1 MGSLL
6 PKDLLKTTVLIGVQE
21 KKFRPVATGFL
32 FNFQHKFLL
41 VTCRHVAEEDK
52 GNFHI
57 VFNLKDGKIA
67 SRPLSSLK
75 EKYNLDW
82 RFHEKEDI
90 AAIIFGIDINKD
102 DLQLIPENF
111 VESYENL
118 DIGDD
123 VFFLGYPMGITSKE
137 SVYPLAR
144 SGIIST
150 KFGNETF
157 IIDGNSYPGNSG
169 GPVFLKPSIFDIES
183 KTIGKIRPPKFIGMI
198 FEHIAYQDVAI
209 SQQTKK
215 ARVIFEENASLA
227 KAYSVNKI
235 FELLNSQNFQDYL
248 SGRSR
253 P

>member
-6 PKDLLKTTVLIGVQE
+6 PKELLKTTVLIGLQKE
-21 KKFRPVATGFL
+21 KFIPVGTGFL
-32 FNFQHKFLL
+32 LNFQNKILL
-41 VTCRHVAEEDK
+41 ITCKHVAEKDK
-52 GNFHI
+52 DNFYV
-57 VFNLKDGKIA
+57 VFNLKNGERG
-67 SRPLSSLK
+67 SRSLYDLK
-75 EKYNLDW
+75 KKFNLNW
-82 RFHEKEDI
+82 RFHEKEDV

-102 DLQLIPENF
+102 DLQLIPEDF
-111 VESYENL
+111 IESYEKL

-123 VFFLGYPMGITSKE
+123 VFFLGYPMGITSRE
-137 SVYPLAR
+137 SAYPLAR

-150 KFGNETF
+150 KLGNEIF

-169 GPVFLKPSIFDIES
+169 GPVFFKPSIFDIES

-198 FEHIAYQDVAI
+198 FQHITYRDVAV
-209 SQQTKK
+209 SQQTKEPK
-215 ARVIFEENASLA
+215 VIFEENASLA

-248 SGRSR
+248 TGKIR